1 MTRAASETDF
11 DYKDI
16 DTMETA
22 LLVGAERIQYLPEP
36 FEEETSEKLTEIADW
51 GLLLTKFVIEQARYT
66 RYLLI
71 REEQETDRQ
80 NLNQRRRKHGKV

>member
-1 MTRAASETDF
+1 MTRPASETDF

-16 DTMETA
+16 DSMETA
-22 LLVGAERIQYLPEP
+22 LLVGAELIKHLPEP
-36 FEEETSEKLTEIADW
+36 FEKETSEKLTEIADW

-71 REEQETDRQ
+71 RVVQEKDR
-80 NLNQRRRKHGKV
+80 

>member
-1 MTRAASETDF
+1 MTRPASETDF

-22 LLVGAERIQYLPEP
+22 LLVGAERIKYLPEP
-36 FEEETSEKLTEIADW
+36 FEQEEGEKLTEIADW

-71 REEQETDRQ
+71 RDEQETNRAKT
-80 NLNQRRRKHGKV
+80 NTN

>member
-1 MTRAASETDF
+1 MTRPASETDF

-16 DTMETA
+16 DSMETA
-22 LLVGAERIQYLPEP
+22 LLVGAERIKYLPEP
-36 FEEETSEKLTEIADW
+36 FEKEEGEKLTEIADW

-71 REEQETDRQ
+71 REAQEI
-80 NLNQRRRKHGKV
+80 KSI

>member
-1 MTRAASETDF
+1 MTRPASEIDI
-11 DYKDI
+11 DCKDI
-16 DTMETA
+16 DSMEEA
-22 LLVGAERIQYLPEP
+22 LLMGTEMIKHLPEP

-80 NLNQRRRKHGKV
+80 S

>member
-1 MTRAASETDF
+1 MTKPASEIDI
-11 DYKDI
+11 DCKDI
-16 DTMETA
+16 DSMEDA
-22 LLVGAERIQYLPEP
+22 LLMGTEMIKHLPEP

-71 REEQETDRQ
+71 REAQET
-80 NLNQRRRKHGKV
+80 NQKII

>member
-22 LLVGAERIQYLPEP
+22 LLVGAERIKYLPEP
-36 FEEETSEKLTEIADW
+36 FEEERWSPGRRETEE
-51 GLLLTKFVIEQARYT
+51 GLSRAT
-66 RYLLI
+66 
-71 REEQETDRQ
+71 
-80 NLNQRRRKHGKV
+80 

>member
-22 LLVGAERIQYLPEP
+22 LLVGAERIKYLPEP
-36 FEEETSEKLTEIADW
+36 LEEETSDKLTEIADW

-71 REEQETDRQ
+71 REAQET
-80 NLNQRRRKHGKV
+80 NQKII

>member
-22 LLVGAERIQYLPEP
+22 LLVGAERIKYLPEP
-36 FEEETSEKLTEIADW
+36 FENIVETM
-51 GLLLTKFVIEQARYT
+51 FV
-66 RYLLI
+66 
-71 REEQETDRQ
+71 
-80 NLNQRRRKHGKV
+80 NLNVVDILS

>member
-1 MTRAASETDF
+1 MTRPASETDF

-16 DTMETA
+16 DSMETA
-22 LLVGAERIQYLPEP
+22 LLVGAELIKHLPEP
-36 FEEETSEKLTEIADW
+36 FEKETSEKLTEIADW

-71 REEQETDRQ
+71 REAQETDRAKT
-80 NLNQRRRKHGKV
+80 NTN

>member
-1 MTRAASETDF
+1 MNRENVMTRPASETDF

-16 DTMETA
+16 DSMETA
-22 LLVGAERIQYLPEP
+22 LLVGAERIKYLPEP
-36 FEEETSEKLTEIADW
+36 FEKEEGEKLTEIADW

-71 REEQETDRQ
+71 RKVQEKDR
-80 NLNQRRRKHGKV
+80 

>member
-22 LLVGAERIQYLPEP
+22 LLVGAERIKYLPEP

-71 REEQETDRQ
+71 REVQETERPRT
-80 NLNQRRRKHGKV
+80 NKTC